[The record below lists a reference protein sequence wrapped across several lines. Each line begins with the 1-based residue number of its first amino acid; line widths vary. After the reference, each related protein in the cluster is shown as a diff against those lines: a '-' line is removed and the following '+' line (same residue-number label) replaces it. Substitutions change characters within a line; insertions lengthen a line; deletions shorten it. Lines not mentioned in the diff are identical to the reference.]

1 MCVNKWKITKNDNSK
16 INLKKLRDKYR
27 LKYLISQDETFT
39 LLYLLNLFI
48 KIFFS
53 FNQMIIKI
61 DTDIKLIE

>member
-16 INLKKLRDKYR
+16 INLEKLRDKCK
-27 LKYLISQDETFT
+27 LKYLISQDEKFT
-39 LLYLLNLFI
+39 LLCLPNLFI

-61 DTDIKLIE
+61 DTDVKLIE